1 VTKFSAARYPY
12 KKSALR
18 KRQPKYFMRG
28 FWVSQLDSS
37 QADLIQVDLIP
48 AVSAEVTQNPL
59 APMDWVGDR
68 PMTQQLLAQT
78 AMFDPADPA
87 AQPELALTPADYHAL
102 LEELAQA
109 QALDQEKVSRIFHL
123 EQALDQALAYLEEL
137 RLTLQDQAILEG
149 QLAATEDYASVQ
161 QQAIARLKLQMGEQQ
176 QALEAQILETQQRD
190 QAIQELLTTIEA
202 MTQAQQQEVE
212 RLRLRMSQDQQEA
225 QNHRN
230 RMGKQVQDLQTALE
244 SRHQRVSEL
253 EAEMLASRTAT
264 ASLQGQLEA
273 SQQQI
278 RELSAS
284 LRQYRSS
291 LAQLEAQI
299 EQTHVVLEER
309 HTRGAHL
316 RRTQT
321 VTAEQSSAIA
331 LQKDLTKAQ
340 RQVEALE
347 EQLAQQ
353 SIQHTRLQQS
363 HQELE
368 SDRQIWQTR
377 EASLEQQI
385 AEMQE
390 QILQQAQQVAEH
402 ETAIQYWRDRHAT
415 SQRQIIHIRDLVE
428 HSLSELTEET
438 AHLETPDEAH
448 LVLAELLTAIQTIQ
462 PAMPPEHLEP
472 IALPLPRLGT
482 VELPNFLVRRR
493 AQTRD
498 QAP

>member
-1 VTKFSAARYPY
+1 
-12 KKSALR
+12 
-18 KRQPKYFMRG
+18 
-28 FWVSQLDSS
+28 VSQLDSS
-37 QADLIQVDLIP
+37 QANLVQAEIVHPEIAQIEIAQTDLTAIEL
-48 AVSAEVTQNPL
+48 VSAE
-59 APMDWVGDR
+59 
-68 PMTQQLLAQT
+68 LAQT
-78 AMFDPADPA
+78 SLAQSNWVDSNPLLFPPAIDPCL
-87 AQPELALTPADYHAL
+87 ELALTPADYQTL
-102 LEELAQA
+102 LEELSQA
-109 QALDQEKVSRIFHL
+109 QALDKEKVSRIFHL

-137 RLTLQDQAILEG
+137 RLKLQDQAILEA

-202 MTQAQQQEVE
+202 MTQTQQQEVE
-212 RLRLRMSQDQQEA
+212 HLRLKISQDQQEA
-225 QNHRN
+225 QTHRN

-244 SRHQRVSEL
+244 VRHQRMLEM
-253 EAEMLASRTAT
+253 EAEILASRTAT

-309 HTRGAHL
+309 HTRAL
-316 RRTQT
+316 RRA
-321 VTAEQSSAIA
+321 VSEPDA
-331 LQKDLTKAQ
+331 LQDSTHTL
-340 RQVEALE
+340 RQIETLQ

-353 SIQHTRLQQS
+353 AIQHTRLQQS
-363 HQELE
+363 HQEME
-368 SDRQIWQTR
+368 DDRQVWQTR
-377 EASLEQQI
+377 ELALEQQV

-390 QILQQAQQVAEH
+390 QILQQAQQVTEH

-415 SQRQIIHIRDLVE
+415 SQRQIVHIRDLVE
-428 HSLSELTEET
+428 HALSDLAIDIEGSPHES
-438 AHLETPDEAH
+438 HEAH

-472 IALPLPRLGT
+472 IAFPLPRLGT

-493 AQTRD
+493 AQSRD
-498 QAP
+498 QTK